1 MNKTGFYIFMTYVL
15 YKSVNLYKDQFL
27 ARKNT
32 LVRNHSLV
40 VFLSESE
47 EVYIC
52 HISKGLIIIYA
63 LSFLNLF
70 YPSLFVRI
78 LDGYGLRGCHYIYAK
93 FIDSD

>member
-40 VFLSESE
+40 VFLSRSE
-47 EVYIC
+47 EVVYLS
-52 HISKGLIIIYA
+52 HIERVNYYLCFIIPE
-63 LSFLNLF
+63 LVL
-70 YPSLFVRI
+70 SLFIRENIRRI
-78 LDGYGLRGCHYIYAK
+78 RIAWMSLYLC
-93 FIDSD
+93 